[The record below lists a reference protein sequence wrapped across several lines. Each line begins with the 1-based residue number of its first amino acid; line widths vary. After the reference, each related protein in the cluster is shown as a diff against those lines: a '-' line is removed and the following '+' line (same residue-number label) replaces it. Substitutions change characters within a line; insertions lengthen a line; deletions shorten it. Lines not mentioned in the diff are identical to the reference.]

1 MATTANPDSWLTKK
15 ENFVSI
21 LGLITTGICL
31 PLHANKVW
39 DFSLFIIFISSETPE
54 NSTTTTT
61 NRVEWIWLRQEPSIL
76 NPSSRHQRLKR
87 CWWGRGTQHRAP
99 MWPFVSCTPQLPAR
113 LASEAESGRGL
124 MFSSVFLLKLISFP
138 AFEDLTTKSSCQ
150 VWLSCQRT
158 QDLSC
163 LRREYA
169 VSLICN
175 RFLSPEM
182 PGQSLAC
189 AGCWLFAMKIGP
201 RQCQNPW

>member
-1 MATTANPDSWLTKK
+1 MATTANPGSWLTKK
-15 ENFVSI
+15 EKFVSI

-31 PLHANKVW
+31 PIHANKVW
-39 DFSLFIIFISSETPE
+39 DFSLFIILYFLRDTRKQHHHHHQQSGMNLIKAGAQHPESFTPSEIKKVLVGERHTAQSTYVTFCLLYTIASQIS
-54 NSTTTTT
+54 
-61 NRVEWIWLRQEPSIL
+61 IWGW
-76 NPSSRHQRLKR
+76 K
-87 CWWGRGTQHRAP
+87 WK
-99 MWPFVSCTPQLPAR
+99 
-113 LASEAESGRGL
+113 GL

-138 AFEDLTTKSSCQ
+138 AFEDLTTESSWQ
-150 VWLSCQRT
+150 VWLFCQRT

-201 RQCQNPW
+201 KQCQNPW